1 LFEEEGSVLRQAA
14 ITYVTYPVGFER
26 TVAGIRAGTCLSFSI
41 RHTNLVDSTE
51 VPSQTWGSGRGANR
65 RRTLAIRP
73 GRLVSTWKMCCG
85 EAAMTSKASAMKSSG
100 TRSLKITALTP

>member
-1 LFEEEGSVLRQAA
+1 MLRQAA

-41 RHTNLVDSTE
+41 RHTNLVD
-51 VPSQTWGSGRGANR
+51 
-65 RRTLAIRP
+65 
-73 GRLVSTWKMCCG
+73 
-85 EAAMTSKASAMKSSG
+85 